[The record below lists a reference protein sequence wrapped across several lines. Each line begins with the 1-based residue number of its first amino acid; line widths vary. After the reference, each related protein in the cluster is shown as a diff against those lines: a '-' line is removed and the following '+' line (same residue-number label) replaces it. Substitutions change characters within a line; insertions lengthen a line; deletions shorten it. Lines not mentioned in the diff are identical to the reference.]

1 MENRINSVET
11 DLELLKKDMSACQAS
26 IRQDILHLRE
36 TRSELPNWL
45 KNSAVGIIFAIF
57 TQTVASVWWASQ
69 ISAGQ
74 ENMYND
80 VAENT
85 AFRVGW
91 PEKHQEVMLKL
102 TEISIDNRNIQT
114 MLHDIKR
121 KYAFDHQIQKPKP
134 AVDLK

>member
-1 MENRINSVET
+1 MENRVNSLET

-26 IRQDILHLRE
+26 IKQDILHLRE

-57 TQTVASVWWASQ
+57 SQTIASVWWASN

-74 ENMYND
+74 NNMYDD

-85 AFRVGW
+85 AFRLGW

-102 TEISIDNRNIQT
+102 TEISVDNQNIKT
-114 MLHDIKR
+114 MLREIKS
-121 KYAFDHQIQKPKP
+121 KQSGNSKP
-134 AVDLK
+134 AIAIDLE